1 MNKWETSICENGNE
15 LRGRIGLQF
24 FAEDEGGSDTGADTD
39 GDYGTDFED
48 GLFDGDLEDQQG
60 AGQDTGEDGDGG
72 LENQQPDGQPQEPEQ
87 DKGDGAAP
95 PPSDQQQE
103 QPPPQQQQPPQLV
116 QMTYNGQQYML
127 PQAAID
133 EIGRALGVNA
143 VELLQKGMNYDHK
156 AEREL
161 SILNRYAAAA
171 NMSLP
176 QFVQSL
182 ETLRQQQELAA
193 EVEKCKNEFPNSED
207 GAVQEIAKSRIAARR
222 NAELQQANAR
232 AAQAQ
237 QVRSRVD
244 QTVQQMQ
251 KQREAAQWDEYAK
264 QTGIQ
269 KAEDIPLRVLAL
281 VNQGCTPLEAH
292 WRYQNEQAQAELKRQ
307 NDIKQQQER
316 NRQTSTGS
324 LAGAGVE
331 EDAFLAGLFG

>member
-1 MNKWETSICENGNE
+1 MSDWKTSNYENINE

-72 LENQQPDGQPQEPEQ
+72 LENQQTDGQPQEPEQ
-87 DKGDGAAP
+87 NKGDGAA

-103 QPPPQQQQPPQLV
+103 QPPSQQQQPPQLV
-116 QMTYNGQQYML
+116 QMTYNGQKYML
-127 PQAAID
+127 PQAAMD

-182 ETLRQQQELAA
+182 ETARQQQELAA

-207 GAVQEIAKSRIAARR
+207 GAVQEIAKSRLAARR
-222 NAELQQANAR
+222 NAELQQAHAR

-237 QVRSRVD
+237 QLRSRVD

-251 KQREAAQWDEYAK
+251 KQREEAQWDAYENE
-264 QTGIQ
+264 TGINDP
-269 KAEDIPLRVLAL
+269 EDIPSRVWEL
-281 VNQGCTPLEAH
+281 VHQGCTPLEAH

-331 EDAFLAGLFG
+331 EDPFLAGLFG

>member
-60 AGQDTGEDGDGG
+60 AGQDTGEDGDG
-72 LENQQPDGQPQEPEQ
+72 
-87 DKGDGAAP
+87 AAP

-103 QPPPQQQQPPQLV
+103 QPPPQQQQEQPPPQQQQPPHLV

-182 ETLRQQQELAA
+182 ETLRQQQELAT

-207 GAVQEIAKSRIAARR
+207 GAVQEIAKSRLAARH
-222 NAELQQANAR
+222 NAELQQAHAR

-251 KQREAAQWDEYAK
+251 KQREAAQWAEYAK

-269 KAEDIPLRVLAL
+269 KAEDIPMRVLAL

>member
-15 LRGRIGLQF
+15 LRGRIGLQSS
-24 FAEDEGGSDTGADTD
+24 AEDEGGSDTGADTD

-60 AGQDTGEDGDGG
+60 AGQDTGEDGDG
-72 LENQQPDGQPQEPEQ
+72 
-87 DKGDGAAP
+87 AAP

-103 QPPPQQQQPPQLV
+103 QPPPQQQQDQPPPQQQQPPQLV
-116 QMTYNGQQYML
+116 QMTCNGQKYML

-182 ETLRQQQELAA
+182 ETLRQQQELAT

-207 GAVQEIAKSRIAARR
+207 GAVQEIAKSRLAARH
-222 NAELQQANAR
+222 NAELQQAHAR

-251 KQREAAQWDEYAK
+251 KQREAAQWAEYAK

-269 KAEDIPLRVLAL
+269 KAEDIPMRVLAL

>member
-1 MNKWETSICENGNE
+1 MSDWKTSNYESINE

-72 LENQQPDGQPQEPEQ
+72 LENQQPDGQLQEPEQ

-95 PPSDQQQE
+95 PSDQQQE
-103 QPPPQQQQPPQLV
+103 QPSPQQQQPPQLV

-176 QFVQSL
+176 QFLQSL

-193 EVEKCKNEFPNSED
+193 EVEKCKKEFPNSED
-207 GAVQEIAKSRIAARR
+207 GAVQEIAKSRLAARR
-222 NAELQQANAR
+222 NAELQQAHAR

-237 QVRSRVD
+237 QLRSRVD

-251 KQREAAQWDEYAK
+251 KQREEAQWDAYENE
-264 QTGIQ
+264 TGINDP
-269 KAEDIPLRVLAL
+269 EDIPSRVWEL
-281 VNQGCTPLEAH
+281 VHQGCTPLEAH

-324 LAGAGVE
+324 LAGVGVE

>member
-60 AGQDTGEDGDGG
+60 AGQDTGEDGDG
-72 LENQQPDGQPQEPEQ
+72 
-87 DKGDGAAP
+87 AAP

-103 QPPPQQQQPPQLV
+103 QPPPQQQQDQPPPQQQQPPQLV
-116 QMTYNGQQYML
+116 QMTCNGQKYML

-182 ETLRQQQELAA
+182 ETLRQQQELAT

-207 GAVQEIAKSRIAARR
+207 GAVQEIAKSRLAARH
-222 NAELQQANAR
+222 NAELQQAHAR

-251 KQREAAQWDEYAK
+251 KQREAAQWAEYAK

-269 KAEDIPLRVLAL
+269 KAEDIPMRVLAL

>member
-60 AGQDTGEDGDGG
+60 AGQDTGEDGDG
-72 LENQQPDGQPQEPEQ
+72 
-87 DKGDGAAP
+87 AAP

-103 QPPPQQQQPPQLV
+103 QPPPQQQQEQPPPQQQQPPHLV

-182 ETLRQQQELAA
+182 ETLRQQQELDA

-207 GAVQEIAKSRIAARR
+207 GAVQEIAKSRLAARH
-222 NAELQQANAR
+222 NAELQQAHAR

-251 KQREAAQWDEYAK
+251 KQREAAQWAEYAK

-269 KAEDIPLRVLAL
+269 KAEDIPMRVLAL